1 MGVSIT
7 DVEGMKGLIS
17 EEFSAWTEPMEITQ
31 EMVNTFADVTDD
43 HQWIHVDIER
53 SKAGPFGGTIVHGF
67 YTLSLVPHFGYML
80 APDVEG
86 VMGVLNYGGDRLRF
100 LAPVPVGSK
109 LHARSRIVDVTHKA
123 NGVLLKTEMDI
134 RVVGSETPAVLY
146 ESLSL
151 YLPG

>member
-1 MGVSIT
+1 MSVSIT
-7 DVEGMKGLIS
+7 DVEGMNGLIT
-17 EEFSAWTEPMEITQ
+17 EEYSDWTEPMEITQ

-67 YTLSLVPHFGYML
+67 FTLSLVPHFAYML
-80 APDVEG
+80 APPVEG

-100 LAPVPVGSK
+100 LAPVPVGSS

-123 NGVLLKTEMDI
+123 NGVLVKTEIDI
-134 RVVGSETPAVLY
+134 RVVDSDTPAVLY